1 MAVRAASGALLH
13 NPVLGL
19 EPPGNGI
26 DGIDVHVVYGYPV
39 ANIVRYRYL
48 THLHQLN
55 AFETEGA
62 PSATVRFTAF
72 LQVQTGIHRDRHT
85 YIQIDRQTYRYRD
98 IPMEKLTDGL
108 TSIHIGRHASRKT
121 DTYRYTHRH
130 TDIHTNMQTDGH
142 Y

>member
-26 DGIDVHVVYGYPV
+26 DGIDVVYGYPV

-48 THLHQLN
+48 RHLHQLN

-62 PSATVRFTAF
+62 PSATVRSRPSSKYKQAYIEID
-72 LQVQTGIHRDRHT
+72 IHT
-85 YIQIDRQTYRYRD
+85 DRQTY
-98 IPMEKLTDGL
+98 I
-108 TSIHIGRHASRKT
+108 
-121 DTYRYTHRH
+121 
-130 TDIHTNMQTDGH
+130 
-142 Y
+142 